1 MVTVVVFEFSVMRCQ
16 PLRRA
21 LSVFEIEEKL
31 ETYKY
36 LYKRVSVT
44 SKARYEAS
52 RRLRSQ
58 SWFSQWTLAYM
69 AIGQIILSMLPNFDL
84 TTKSIPPNA
93 QNAVAVFF
101 AVVVLAYS
109 LLLGMGDFS
118 ARSAKIHQCGL
129 ELAELAREL
138 KFMVDSGAL
147 VNKDEYLG
155 YVERYYQCLGRYENH
170 SSHDYLVAK
179 QEHKN
184 EVANEEGKHV
194 PWHINWFWTGKIFLY
209 RIWHFCHYPISMLVI
224 TVWVYMVC
232 EL

>member
-1 MVTVVVFEFSVMRCQ
+1 MSLLILNRFKCEVS
-16 PLRRA
+16 
-21 LSVFEIEEKL
+21 L
-31 ETYKY
+31 ETYQY

-69 AIGQIILSMLPNFDL
+69 AIGQIVLSMLPVFDL
-84 TTKSIPPNA
+84 TTTAIAINVQS
-93 QNAVAVFF
+93 AVAVFF

-138 KFMVDSGAL
+138 KFAVDS
-147 VNKDEYLG
+147 KSDTDKQEYLR
-155 YVERYYQCLGRYENH
+155 YVKRYYQCLGRYENH
-170 SSHDYLVAK
+170 SSHDYTVAK
-179 QEHKN
+179 KEHKN
-184 EVANEEGKHV
+184 ELAKEQDKTIDWYVNLG
-194 PWHINWFWTGKIFLY
+194 WSLKIFLY
-209 RIWHFCHYPISMLVI
+209 RSWDFCHYPISIVVI
-224 TVWVYMVC
+224 TLWIYKVC
-232 EL
+232 SS

>member
-1 MVTVVVFEFSVMRCQ
+1 M
-16 PLRRA
+16 
-21 LSVFEIEEKL
+21 
-31 ETYKY
+31 ETYQY

-69 AIGQIILSMLPNFDL
+69 AIGQIILSMLPIFNL
-84 TTKSIPPNA
+84 TTTSISSNA

-129 ELAELAREL
+129 ELGELAREL
-138 KFMVDSGAL
+138 KFMVDSKAK
-147 VNKDEYLG
+147 VEKAEYLR

-170 SSHDYLVAK
+170 SSHDYTVAK
-179 QEHKN
+179 KEHKN
-184 EVANEEGKHV
+184 ESAKEAGTKVDWYVNLG
-194 PWHINWFWTGKIFLY
+194 WTVRIFLY
-209 RIWHFCHYPISMLVI
+209 RIWDFCHYPISIFII
-224 TVWVYMVC
+224 TVWIYTVC
-232 EL
+232 SS

>member
-1 MVTVVVFEFSVMRCQ
+1 M
-16 PLRRA
+16 
-21 LSVFEIEEKL
+21 

-69 AIGQIILSMLPNFDL
+69 AIGQIILSMLPIFEL
-84 TTKSIPPNA
+84 TTESIPSNA
-93 QNAVAVFF
+93 QNAMAVFF

-138 KFMVDSGAL
+138 KFMVDSKAHA
-147 VNKDEYLG
+147 NKEEYLT
-155 YVERYYQCLGRYENH
+155 YVKRYYQCLGRYENH
-170 SSHDYLVAK
+170 SSHDYTVAK
-179 QEHKN
+179 KEHKN
-184 EVANEEGKHV
+184 EAAKEESKKIDLAVNVG
-194 PWHINWFWTGKIFLY
+194 WTAKIFFH
-209 RIWHFCHYPISMLVI
+209 RIWDFCHYPLSIFFI
-224 TVWVYMVC
+224 TLWIYTVFSSR
-232 EL
+232 

>member
-1 MVTVVVFEFSVMRCQ
+1 MED
-16 PLRRA
+16 
-21 LSVFEIEEKL
+21 EL

-36 LYKRVSVT
+36 LYKRVAVT

-69 AIGQIILSMLPNFDL
+69 AIGQIVLAMLPIFEL
-84 TTKSIPPNA
+84 TNDTISTNV

-129 ELAELAREL
+129 ELGELAREL
-138 KFMVDSGAL
+138 KFMVDSKAETT
-147 VNKDEYLG
+147 KEDYLS
-155 YVERYYQCLGRYENH
+155 YVERYYLCLGRYENH
-170 SSHDYLVAK
+170 SSHDYTVAK
-179 QEHKN
+179 KEYKN
-184 EVANEEGKHV
+184 EVASELDQTIKKRTNL
-194 PWHINWFWTGKIFLY
+194 WWATQIWLY
-209 RIWHFCHYPISMLVI
+209 RIWGFCHYPTSIVAI
-224 TVWVYMVC
+224 TYWIYTVC
-232 EL
+232 ALK

>member
-1 MVTVVVFEFSVMRCQ
+1 M
-16 PLRRA
+16 
-21 LSVFEIEEKL
+21 
-31 ETYKY
+31 
-36 LYKRVSVT
+36 T

-69 AIGQIILSMLPNFDL
+69 AIGQIILSMLPIFEL
-84 TTKSIPPNA
+84 TTTSISSNA

-138 KFMVDSGAL
+138 KFMVDSKAKVGR
-147 VNKDEYLG
+147 KEYLS
-155 YVERYYQCLGRYENH
+155 YVGRYYQCLGRYENH
-170 SSHDYLVAK
+170 SSHDYTVAK
-179 QEHKN
+179 KEHKN
-184 EVANEEGKHV
+184 ESAKEEDTKIDWYVNLG
-194 PWHINWFWTGKIFLY
+194 WTAKIFLY
-209 RIWHFCHYPISMLVI
+209 RIWDFCHYPISILII
-224 TVWVYMVC
+224 TVWIYTVC
-232 EL
+232 SS